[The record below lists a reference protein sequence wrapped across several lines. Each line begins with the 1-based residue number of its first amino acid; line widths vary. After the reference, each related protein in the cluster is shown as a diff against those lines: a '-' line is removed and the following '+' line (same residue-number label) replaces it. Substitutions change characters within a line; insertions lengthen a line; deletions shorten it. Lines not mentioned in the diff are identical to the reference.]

1 MATTDQSA
9 TPDVTGPMA
18 EHRIDPRK
26 GLEFGMY
33 TLGDH
38 LPDPTT
44 GERVSAGER
53 VREFVAYAQAAEQA
67 GFDMFSVGESHQEYF
82 ASQAHAVILG
92 AIAQATE
99 TIKIASTSTIL
110 STSDPV
116 RVYENFATLDL
127 LSQGRAEI
135 VAGRASRVGL
145 FELLGYDLRDYE
157 ELFEE
162 KFDLLRQINREDVVN
177 WSGQFRPALRNA
189 EVLPRPQSGS
199 MPIWRAV
206 GGAPASA
213 IKAGLAGAP
222 MVMAHLGGP
231 VSSFT
236 ATIDSYRH
244 AAQHSG
250 YDPATLPVAT
260 AGFLYVAETSQ
271 QALKDFYPHVNDGM
285 IRTNGRG
292 MPKQLFA
299 QSVDQRSIMNIG
311 SPQQIIEKILYQHEV
326 FGHQRFIGQIDFGGV
341 PFDRVMK
348 TVEIIGT
355 EVIPAVKKHTAQ
367 EKVAQA

>member
-1 MATTDQSA
+1 MTDATNTNEA
-9 TPDVTGPMA
+9 ANKMA
-18 EHRIDPRK
+18 EYRIDPDA
-26 GLEFGMY
+26 GLEIGMY

-38 LPDPTT
+38 LPDPHT

-53 VREFVAYAQAAEQA
+53 VREFVAYAKAAEQA
-67 GFDMFSVGESHQEYF
+67 GFDVFSLGESHQEFF

-92 AIAQATE
+92 AIAQATKK
-99 TIKIASTSTIL
+99 IKIASSSTIL

-127 LSQGRAEI
+127 LTEGRAEL

-162 KFDLLRQINREDVVN
+162 KFDLLRQINREHVVN

-189 EVLPRPQSGS
+189 EVLPRPQNDS

-213 IKAGLAGAP
+213 VKAGMAGAP

-231 VSSFT
+231 VSAFQQT
-236 ATIDSYRH
+236 VDSYR
-244 AAQHSG
+244 AAAEQNG
-250 YDPATLPVAT
+250 FDPASLPIAT
-260 AGFLYVAETSQ
+260 AGFLYVADTSQ
-271 QALKDFYPHVNDGM
+271 QALKELYPHVNEGM
-285 IRTNGRG
+285 IRTNGQG
-292 MPKQLFA
+292 MHKQLFA
-299 QSVDQRSIMNIG
+299 QSTDPRSIMNIG
-311 SPQQIIEKILYQHEV
+311 SPQQVIEKILYQHEK
-326 FGHQRFIGQIDFGGV
+326 FGHQRFLGQIDFGGV
-341 PFDRVMK
+341 PYDRVMRNID
-348 TVEIIGT
+348 VIGSEI
-355 EVIPAVKKHTAQ
+355 IPAVKKYTARK
-367 EKVAQA
+367 KVSAE